1 MAIDMEKLQDLLF
14 DTLKRIENDNECAF
28 VSLWNEYVDKTGHG
42 ATIYYMSDF
51 NDNEDW
57 LKSEAPDDIVEI
69 VHDKFSEFD
78 PSDSY
83 YVKDSGD
90 YESFSN
96 LDHIVDY
103 EELTDAFIKGEFSH
117 FKIDLNALKAQC
129 EDKKY
134 RPLNTGCELRNLFRD
149 CTDKAVYVRGKDWSN
164 DKDYMWLRLNS
175 YGLRDGVLTFSL
187 GNMCMT
193 AREWFEK
200 YEFSF
205 TGALNDYHP
214 FAVEENED
222 DNA

>member
-14 DTLKRIENDNECAF
+14 EKLKGIEKDDECAL
-28 VSLWNEYVDKTGHG
+28 VRIWNEYVDNTGHG
-42 ATIYYMSDF
+42 AAIYYMSDF

-57 LKSEAPDDIVEI
+57 LKRQDPDDIVET

-90 YESFSN
+90 FESFSN

-103 EELTDAFIKGEFSH
+103 EELIDAFIGGEFSH
-117 FKIDLNALKAQC
+117 CMIDLNSLKAKC
-129 EDKKY
+129 VEKEY
-134 RPLNTGCELRNLFRD
+134 RPLNTAAELRNLFKD
-149 CTDKAVYVRGKDWSN
+149 CTDKAVYVRGMGWTN
-164 DKDYMWLRLNS
+164 GNDYMWLRLNS
-175 YGLRDGVLTFSL
+175 YGIRDGVLTFSL

-200 YEFSF
+200 YVFSF
-205 TGALNDYHP
+205 TGAINDYQR
-214 FAVEENED
+214 FGVELRAEED
-222 DNA
+222 